1 MSSLAAKLLKA
12 KAALGLD
19 DDDAPAKEPKGKP
32 KQHRVDGGIDKSKK
46 KVRLNARQKAKAA
59 GKTKKPRHAPVE
71 GDRADRRKKALAAV
85 SKAGNKGG
93 GGADEDEGDD
103 IEEDTGDD
111 DDDDGGGGGGGGG
124 KTAAVGSSSV
134 AEELVK
140 LAQEA
145 KEAQAAAVASSR
157 KSKPSA
163 DKAAGPL
170 PTTRWT
176 VFLNQLPYTV
186 TQRDIAGHMAA
197 AAGIGP
203 EALTP
208 FVRMCQRDGQFTGSA
223 FVDVPDEAAYWRA
236 LQLHHQ
242 EITCAD
248 GRRRSVNVRASAPRA
263 EGSACTHRRPS
274 MHRKQAWLG
283 SAQGLRL

>member
-32 KQHRVDGGIDKSKK
+32 KQHRADGGIDKSKK

-59 GKTKKPRHAPVE
+59 GKTKKARHAPAE
-71 GDRADRRKKALAAV
+71 GDRADRRKKAQAA
-85 SKAGNKGG
+85 ANGGNTGD
-93 GGADEDEGDD
+93 GGANQDEGDDD
-103 IEEDTGDD
+103 IEEDTGGDDDDDNDD
-111 DDDDGGGGGGGGG
+111 DDDDDEG
-124 KTAAVGSSSV
+124 KTKAAGSSSV

-157 KSKPSA
+157 KSKPAA

-186 TQRDIAGHMAA
+186 TQRDIAGHMSA

-236 LQLHHQ
+236 LALHHQ

-263 EGSACTHRRPS
+263 VGARVGSPRHAP
-274 MHRKQAWLG
+274 QA
-283 SAQGLRL
+283 GLVRVRTGPRL